1 MMRPDVVCS
10 LSRQIRKLAL
20 CSPEADTRMRTYQTF
35 ETLQRHKAQL
45 RDRVELRNGLQLA
58 AWFNSGDRV
67 TTLSDHHTLSLYV
80 EGGYDTW
87 HKTAQGWRNGG
98 GPDRFC
104 LMPAG
109 IESSWDLRADL
120 AFVHLYCSEPQLR
133 QLAEQVWDRSPA
145 KLNLHEKIFSADPR
159 ITQLY
164 RHFLLSCDWQQPAS
178 QLTLSS
184 ATTLLLTHLLQ
195 EYSEVQWQ
203 LPQVRGG
210 LAPAVLRRVLE
221 FIDAHLD
228 QPLTLAD
235 LASEA
240 ALSEYHFARMFRHSA
255 GEAPHQFV
263 MRRRMLRA
271 RMLLTQPA
279 LTLTDIALQCGFHSS
294 SHFSHRFRQVHGVTP
309 SAYRKAKPHQPD

>member
-1 MMRPDVVCS
+1 MACS
-10 LSRQIRKLAL
+10 PSRQIRKLVS
-20 CSPEADTRMRTYQTF
+20 CSSEADTRMRSYQTF

-98 GPDRFC
+98 APDRFC

-120 AFVHLYCSEPQLR
+120 AFVHLYCSEAQLR

-145 KLNLHEKIFSADPR
+145 QLNLHEKIFAADPR

-178 QLTLSS
+178 QLILSS

-195 EYSEVQWQ
+195 QYSEVQWQ

-228 QPLTLAD
+228 WPLTLAD

-240 ALSEYHFARMFRHSA
+240 ALSEFHFARMFRHSA

-263 MRRRMLRA
+263 MQRRMLRA

-309 SAYRKAKPHQPD
+309 SAYRKAKHHTLDE

>member
-1 MMRPDVVCS
+1 M
-10 LSRQIRKLAL
+10 
-20 CSPEADTRMRTYQTF
+20 MRTYQTF

-45 RDRVELRNGLQLA
+45 RDRVQLHSGLQLA

-67 TTLSDHHTLSLYV
+67 TTLSDHHTLSLYI

-87 HKTAQGWRNGG
+87 HKTAHGWRNGG
-98 GPDRFC
+98 APDRFC

-109 IESSWDLRADL
+109 IESTWDLRADL
-120 AFVHLYCSEPQLR
+120 AFVHLYCSEAQLR
-133 QLAEQVWDRSPA
+133 HLAEQVWDRSPA
-145 KLNLHEKIFSADPR
+145 QLNLHEKIFSADPR

-184 ATTLLLTHLLQ
+184 ASTLLLTHLLQ
-195 EYSEVQWQ
+195 QYSEVQWQ

-210 LAPAVLRRVLE
+210 LAPVVLRRVLD

-235 LASEA
+235 LACEA
-240 ALSEYHFARMFRHSA
+240 ALSEFHFARMFRHTV

-271 RMLLTQPA
+271 QLLLAQPS
-279 LTLTDIALQCGFHSS
+279 LTLTEIALHCGFHSS

-309 SAYRKAKPHQPD
+309 SAFRQAKRPSRIE

>member
-109 IESSWDLRADL
+109 IA
-120 AFVHLYCSEPQLR
+120 
-133 QLAEQVWDRSPA
+133 
-145 KLNLHEKIFSADPR
+145 
-159 ITQLY
+159 
-164 RHFLLSCDWQQPAS
+164 
-178 QLTLSS
+178 
-184 ATTLLLTHLLQ
+184 
-195 EYSEVQWQ
+195 
-203 LPQVRGG
+203 
-210 LAPAVLRRVLE
+210 APA
-221 FIDAHLD
+221 
-228 QPLTLAD
+228 
-235 LASEA
+235 
-240 ALSEYHFARMFRHSA
+240 
-255 GEAPHQFV
+255 G
-263 MRRRMLRA
+263 
-271 RMLLTQPA
+271 
-279 LTLTDIALQCGFHSS
+279 
-294 SHFSHRFRQVHGVTP
+294 
-309 SAYRKAKPHQPD
+309 